1 LFTADGKLGDRLT
14 SPKVGVP
21 KLYEVTVAGKPSVA
35 ALRKLSAGVLLDG
48 VRTKPANFAIVESIR
63 HRNIGA
69 TGSNSIR
76 HRNIGARG
84 SNTCHVGDPKEQQTG
99 AHDHGFDCGWSSRLK
114 VLLREGRHR
123 QVRRMLASIGHKV
136 KRLKRVAIGPV
147 ALGELKAGNMEPL
160 TPGEASALR
169 AACQPSSS

>member
-1 LFTADGKLGDRLT
+1 MLTSTHAHMHCMTQNFNVSQIRLT

-21 KLYEVTVAGKPSVA
+21 KLYEVTVAGKPSVG

-69 TGSNSIR
+69 
-76 HRNIGARG
+76 RG
-84 SNTCHVGDPKEQQTG
+84 SNTCNVGDPKEQQTG
-99 AHDHGFDCGWSSRLK
+99 AHDRGWSSRLK

-123 QVRRMLASIGHKV
+123 QVRRMLLSIGHKV

-160 TPGEASALR
+160 TPEEASALR
-169 AACQPSSS
+169 AACQPSS